1 MQVIIQVCTLLSVG
15 VHKINLSA
23 LQDHEGLYSEDL
35 KYFRMIFLFI
45 YMTFNLFK
53 EISLQ
58 IIFLSCITIH
68 SQTTVHKL
76 LLTSEE
82 LQSLC

>member
-1 MQVIIQVCTLLSVG
+1 MQVVIQVCILLSVG

-45 YMTFNLFK
+45 YMTLNLFK

-58 IIFLSCITIH
+58 IIFFYHVWFCIL
-68 SQTTVHKL
+68 KL
-76 LLTSEE
+76 QYINS
-82 LQSLC
+82 S

>member
-1 MQVIIQVCTLLSVG
+1 MQVIIQVCILFCVG

-45 YMTFNLFK
+45 YMTLNLFK
-53 EISLQ
+53 EMSLQ
-58 IIFLSCITIH
+58 IIFFIMYGFAFSNYST
-68 SQTTVHKL
+68 
-76 LLTSEE
+76 
-82 LQSLC
+82 